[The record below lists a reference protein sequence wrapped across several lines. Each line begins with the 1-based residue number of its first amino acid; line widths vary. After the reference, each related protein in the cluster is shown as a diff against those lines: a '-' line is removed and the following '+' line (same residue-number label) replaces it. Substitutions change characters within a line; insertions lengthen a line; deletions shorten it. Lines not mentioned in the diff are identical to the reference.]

1 VLILAIKLFHTLVF
15 FFLSAC
21 ILYILYCGIANRYSR
36 KTTAAIVLI
45 VFEGIVLVLN
55 GWQCPLTSLAQSLG
69 AAQPD
74 VASLFLPRWLAD
86 HIFGICTPLFLAS
99 SALLLIRRMTARK
112 ANS

>member
-15 FFLSAC
+15 LFLSGC
-21 ILYILYCGIANRYSR
+21 ILYILYCGITNRYSR
-36 KTTAAIVLI
+36 KTTAAIVFI

-99 SALLLIRRMTARK
+99 SALLLIRRLTARK
-112 ANS
+112 SNS